1 MRMNIITRAGQQS
14 SPRRQFSRVRRFS
27 EPADAGFLLSFFP
40 GRSQPALFF
49 FSGRWPVSWEHKP
62 ASAGM
67 LDSVCFVVLGVLLG
81 LGVILF
87 DLKFGIARFADI
99 LLS

>member
-1 MRMNIITRAGQQS
+1 M
-14 SPRRQFSRVRRFS
+14 
-27 EPADAGFLLSFFP
+27 
-40 GRSQPALFF
+40 
-49 FSGRWPVSWEHKP
+49 SWEHKP

-87 DLKFGIARFADI
+87 DLKFGIARLADI